1 MPFPLYPTEQAQE
14 KDFPVRKEVK
24 LLPRHAGH
32 KLFREVMM
40 AIWVGTLVAAMA
52 VWPLTILQWSYGATL
67 VTFLLFWLGV
77 STFFF
82 LMFRA
87 A

>member
-1 MPFPLYPTEQAQE
+1 MPFPLYPVEPTEQ
-14 KDFPVRKEVK
+14 KDFPLQKEVK

-40 AIWVGTLVAAMA
+40 AIWVGTLIAAMA
-52 VWPLTILQWSYGATL
+52 VWPLTILAWSFWPTL
-67 VTFLLFWLGV
+67 ITFLLFWLGT
-77 STFFF
+77 SLFF
-82 LMFRA
+82 LGMFRA